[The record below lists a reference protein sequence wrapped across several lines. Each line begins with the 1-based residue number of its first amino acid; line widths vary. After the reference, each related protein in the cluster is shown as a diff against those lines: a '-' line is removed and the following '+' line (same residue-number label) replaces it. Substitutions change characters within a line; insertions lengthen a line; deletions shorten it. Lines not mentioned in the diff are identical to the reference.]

1 MLPSRSQA
9 KVLLQRK
16 SSSGIRW
23 WESTLLTDA
32 LEDKYIPDIPV
43 EDRRVVTFSKETDMT
58 SMLIKDIDAFGL
70 TYAYFINDHNGTP
83 AMFIGEALGH
93 RGAHHHVVS
102 SVVTTA
108 NYVWLAEHMLQRT
121 STSLSSL
128 PNDATTT
135 LVTCVAP
142 QTSQRGSKSTFTR
155 KYRQRA
161 LSCITVEAVDVVRGP
176 YSMACSL
183 GTIVPLEL
191 VFTCCCN
198 CCRCSLPPRLIMHTR
213 FANVNRTKRTR
224 IQSHGY
230 AKPHQRVAFR
240 TRQADWSRNRNCD

>member
-9 KVLLQRK
+9 MVLLQRK
-16 SSSGIRW
+16 NSVGMFW
-23 WESTLLTDA
+23 WEPTLLNHA
-32 LEDKYIPDIPV
+32 LNEDYIPELRV
-43 EDRRVVTFSKETDMT
+43 EDRLVVTYTEETGIT
-58 SMLIKDIDAFGL
+58 NMLIAYIDPFVLAE
-70 TYAYFINDHNGTP
+70 AYILNNHNGTP